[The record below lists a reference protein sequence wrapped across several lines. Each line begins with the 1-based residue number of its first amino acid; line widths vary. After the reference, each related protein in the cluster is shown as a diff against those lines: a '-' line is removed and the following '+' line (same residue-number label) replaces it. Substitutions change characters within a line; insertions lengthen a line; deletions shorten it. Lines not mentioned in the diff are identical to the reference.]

1 MHITVVVPLFNEEK
15 VIEHFYRRM
24 KATIEKVRSHSFTL
38 LFVNDGSTD
47 GTLQQLKRLALSD
60 HSVRIVD
67 FSRNFGHQAAILAG
81 IQRAEGEAAV
91 IIDGDLQDPPEVI
104 PRLIQKWEQ
113 GFEVVYGKRI
123 RREGESAFKRLS
135 AFLFYRLM
143 RVLSDTDVPKDVGD
157 FRLIDRKVID
167 VLKDHSERNIF
178 IRGLIAWIGFRQ
190 TFVEYE
196 RDRRYAGD
204 TKYPL
209 IRMLNFA
216 LDGITSFSIK
226 PLRLSL
232 MTGLVCIFIGVALII
247 YTLVMKYVYPET
259 VISGWTSLFIAVIF
273 FGGVQLFTMGI
284 VGEYLGKVY
293 KETKH
298 RPLYIVRDAYGFGG
312 DEEKKASE

>member
-1 MHITVVVPLFNEEK
+1 MHVTVVVPLFNEEK
-15 VIEHFYRRM
+15 VIGQFYRRVRS
-24 KATIEKVRSHSFTL
+24 AIEKIRSHSFTL

-47 GTLQQLKRLALSD
+47 SSLEKLQNLALTD
-60 HSVRIVD
+60 PEVRIVD

-81 IQRAEGEAAV
+81 IQHAQGEAAV

-104 PRLIQKWEQ
+104 PQMIKKWEQ

-123 RREGESAFKRLS
+123 RREGESAFKRFT
-135 AFLFYRLM
+135 AFFFYRLM

-167 VLKDHSERNIF
+167 VLKNHSERNIF
-178 IRGLIAWIGFRQ
+178 IRGLISWIGFRQ

-232 MTGLVCIFIGVALII
+232 MTGLVCILIGVALVI
-247 YTLVMKYVYPET
+247 YTLIMKYVYPET

-284 VGEYLGKVY
+284 VGEYIGKIY
-293 KETKH
+293 RETKQ
-298 RPLYIVRDAYGFGG
+298 RPLYIVRNTYGFGG
-312 DEEKKASE
+312 DEEKTSSE

>member
-47 GTLQQLKRLALSD
+47 GTLQQLKVLALSD

-232 MTGLVCIFIGVALII
+232 MTGFVCILIGVALVI

-284 VGEYLGKVY
+284 VGEYVGKIY
-293 KETKH
+293 RETKQ
-298 RPLYIVRDAYGFGG
+298 RPLYIVRGTYGFRG
-312 DEEKKASE
+312 DEEKNPSE

>member
-226 PLRLSL
+226 PLRL
-232 MTGLVCIFIGVALII
+232 GVHLYRRRADHL
-247 YTLVMKYVYPET
+247 YPRHEIC
-259 VISGWTSLFIAVIF
+259 V
-273 FGGVQLFTMGI
+273 
-284 VGEYLGKVY
+284 
-293 KETKH
+293 
-298 RPLYIVRDAYGFGG
+298 P
-312 DEEKKASE
+312 

>member
-1 MHITVVVPLFNEEK
+1 MHVTVIVPVFNEEK
-15 VIEHFYRRM
+15 LVEQFYSRV
-24 KATIEKVRSHSFTL
+24 KSAIAHIRSHSFTL

-47 GTLQQLKRLALSD
+47 SSLEKLKNLALRD
-60 HSVRIVD
+60 TAVRIVD
-67 FSRNFGHQAAILAG
+67 FSRNFGHQAAIFAG
-81 IQRAEGEAAV
+81 IQHSQGEAAV

-104 PRLIQKWEQ
+104 PQMIKKWEQ

-123 RREGESAFKRLS
+123 SREGESAFKRFT

-167 VLKDHSERNIF
+167 VLKTHSERNIF
-178 IRGLIAWIGFRQ
+178 MRGLISWIGFRQ

-204 TKYPL
+204 TKYSL

-232 MTGLVCIFIGVALII
+232 MTGFVCILIGVALVI

-284 VGEYLGKVY
+284 VGEYVGKIY
-293 KETKH
+293 RETKQ
-298 RPLYIVRDAYGFGG
+298 RPLYIVRGTYGFRG
-312 DEEKKASE
+312 DEEKNPSE